1 MNKKTNTVPK
11 RSYQAPKLKKVGTL
25 KNLTRAVSGS
35 NTDGLGGNQIGP

>member
-25 KNLTRAVSGS
+25 KSLTREIGGS
-35 NTDGLGGNQIGP
+35 NLDGMGGRNI